1 MTQPKRGRQTPD
13 RDGLP
18 YALVGPLNGSREVG
32 DWRVS
37 SGWLLYAFSHVSF
50 IVTMVL
56 IGIFIP
62 FLHIRKQ
69 TQ

>member
-1 MTQPKRGRQTPD
+1 MR
-13 RDGLP
+13 LW
-18 YALVGPLNGSREVG
+18 GPLNGSREVG

-37 SGWLLYAFSHVSF
+37 SGWLRYAFSHVSC

-56 IGIFIP
+56 IGIFVP
-62 FLHIRKQ
+62 FVHIRKQ